1 MFPPMPALPASA
13 PAHGVFDTIILLTG
27 PVEEAVLAGV
37 LRNHN
42 PRLTV
47 LTAKSM
53 AELDAIDASV
63 LRRAR
68 LIAFV
73 TPVVVPTRILDALG
87 FGAYNFHPGPPQY
100 PGWVPCHFAI
110 YDQATTFGATVHVM
124 IDRVDAG
131 PIVGLDMFPVPPN
144 LSPAGLE
151 AMAFSRL
158 ARLFW
163 RMAKML
169 STQTEPM
176 PELPIQWSGRKSTRR
191 LYAAMC
197 DIPFNISQE
206 ELDRRID
213 VFGAGHFGVAPTITL
228 HGHRFRYV
236 GPQEKV

>member
-1 MFPPMPALPASA
+1 MPAFPAT
-13 PAHGVFDTIILLTG
+13 AHTPVVFDTIILLTG
-27 PVEEAVLAGV
+27 PVEESVLAGV

-42 PRLTV
+42 PRLTIHA
-47 LTAKSM
+47 AKSL
-53 AELDAIDASV
+53 AELDAIDASI
-63 LRRAR
+63 LGRAR

-73 TPVVVPTRILDALG
+73 TPVVVPARILDALG

-100 PGWVPCHFAI
+100 PGWVPSHFAI
-110 YDQATTFGATVHVM
+110 YDRATTFGATAHVM

-131 PIVGLDMFPVPPN
+131 PIVGLEIFPIPPN
-144 LSPAGLE
+144 TKPSGLE

-169 STQTEPM
+169 STQSEPM
-176 PELPIQWSGRKSTRR
+176 PELPIQWSGPKSTRS

-197 DIPFNISQE
+197 DIPIDISRDD
-206 ELDRRID
+206 LDRRID
-213 VFGAGHFGVAPTITL
+213 VFGVGHFGVSPTITL

-236 GPQEKV
+236 VPDEKM